1 MQTTIKGAIK
11 EGHARAKNEDWTPGE
26 GGSSKN
32 WKPIKP
38 QDHPN
43 QTLLVV
49 DQPQFVAT
57 RQINRRGW
65 GATRF
70 KIRAW
75 TGQEAAKIASA
86 FVGAI
91 YTDKPS
97 KDDRALNET
106 AREARI

>member
-11 EGHARAKNEDWTPGE
+11 EGYARAKNEGWDGWTPIAP
-26 GGSSKN
+26 K
-32 WKPIKP
+32 
-38 QDHPN
+38 DHPN

-97 KDDRALNET
+97 KDDRALIEA